1 MTCTSMNMRLKL
13 TAAAEE
19 EDDDDDTFELYIE
32 CLNTV

>member
-13 TAAAEE
+13 IAAEE
-19 EDDDDDTFELYIE
+19 EDDDDDPFELYIE